1 MQEFMKKL
9 IPIEDEKIKNLKKRF
24 FSDPQ
29 KIVSRNEFI
38 EQADNWFMA
47 TKLNQLHNVDQFP
60 NKDIIIGCT
69 QFIESLALKNKWN
82 IQILPRDYA
91 YYAVMGKRP
100 TEIGSLEPEVPLI
113 VSIPNYYYGPRP
125 KWNQILE
132 ECENKNIDVH
142 IDCAWIT
149 VSKDINLDF
158 GHPNIK
164 SFGMSLSK
172 YIGSWNRIGLR
183 YSKQKSMDSI
193 TMFNAQQ
200 KYNDALISCGSLVMD
215 NIERDYGWNTYGEK
229 YKKICKD
236 NNLQETNFF
245 YVAKKDGEC
254 VSVSEQLISK

>member
-1 MQEFMKKL
+1 M
-9 IPIEDEKIKNLKKRF
+9 
-24 FSDPQ
+24 
-29 KIVSRNEFI
+29 
-38 EQADNWFMA
+38 
-47 TKLNQLHNVDQFP
+47 
-60 NKDIIIGCT
+60 
-69 QFIESLALKNKWN
+69 
-82 IQILPRDYA
+82 
-91 YYAVMGKRP
+91 
-100 TEIGSLEPEVPLI
+100 
-113 VSIPNYYYGPRP
+113 
-125 KWNQILE
+125 
-132 ECENKNIDVH
+132 H

-183 YSKQKSMDSI
+183 YSKQRTMDSI

-200 KYNDALISCGSLVMD
+200 KYNDALISCGSFVMD

-245 YVAKKDGEC
+245 NVAKKDGEC
-254 VSVSEQLISK
+254 VSVSEQLVIK